1 MKFFTKKLNNNFKKE
16 DSLINPKILEVN
28 LIKDEVGIEFEWG
41 RHLLPLFLSLIFSAL
56 LVAEIYYGLDWW
68 QKQEEQKTIAL
79 NDEYKIVSRQI
90 SNINAKSNDVIV
102 FKDKLQITKK
112 LADSHVYWTDF
123 FDWLEKSTL
132 NSISYGG
139 FSGDLTGKYSLGAT
153 AKTFSDISWQ
163 VKAFK
168 DNKFIDSVRVD
179 SGSSGRA
186 DEKAV
191 VNSNNPV
198 SFSLDLKVKKDIFYR
213 QSDIPAQAP
222 VQTSVQTP
230 SQEPIQTSVQTS
242 VQAPAQ
248 TPIQTPVQEIPET
261 PIQVPATEPNQDQIQ
276 IQTQ

>member
-41 RHLLPLFLSLIFSAL
+41 RHLLPFFLALIFSTL

-68 QKQEEQKTIAL
+68 QKQEEQKTITL

-90 SNINAKSNDVIV
+90 SNINAKSNDVII

-139 FSGDLTGKYSLGAT
+139 FSGDLTGKYSLSAT

-186 DEKAV
+186 DEKAPV
-191 VNSNNPV
+191 SSNNAV

-213 QSDIPAQAP
+213 QNQIP
-222 VQTSVQTP
+222 VQTPVQTP
-230 SQEPIQTSVQTS
+230 AKEQ
-242 VQAPAQ
+242 
-248 TPIQTPVQEIPET
+248 IQTPVQTSAQEQIQTPVQTPIQVISET
-261 PIQVPATEPNQDQIQ
+261 PIQVQAVEPNQDQIQ
-276 IQTQ
+276 LQ